1 MLQFDEFKKKWS
13 SQRCEEFVVFMWRIY
28 EILEISY
35 DGKKK
40 SLITKDEAERS
51 FIHSSSS
58 NRANKKLDV
67 WFEWEKKDWVTSL
80 RLKRNSKE

>member
-1 MLQFDEFKKKWS
+1 MW
-13 SQRCEEFVVFMWRIY
+13 RIHRFMWRIY

-35 DGKKK
+35 DEKKK
-40 SLITKDEAERS
+40 SLITKDETERS
-51 FIHSSSS
+51 FIHSLSS

-67 WFEWEKKDWVTSL
+67 WFEWEMRDWVTSL

>member
-1 MLQFDEFKKKWS
+1 MW
-13 SQRCEEFVVFMWRIY
+13 RICRFMWRIY

-35 DGKKK
+35 DEKKK

-51 FIHSSSS
+51 FIHSLSS
-58 NRANKKLDV
+58 NWANKKLNV
-67 WFEWEKKDWVTSL
+67 WFEWEMKDWVTSL